1 MILLIFAALGLLLG
15 LLTGGSV
22 HGLSRY
28 KLNGI
33 LLPIAALIVK
43 SGAAAL
49 LTPQTGAIAVC
60 LLQYALLFAFILL
73 NARRPFW
80 PLAVVLGS
88 LLNMFVIVLNRGCMP
103 VSGSLLGGSGARLSQ
118 LAQGRIYAYC
128 LVDATSKLPFLGDI
142 IRVGP
147 AGVPLGFASVGDILL
162 GVGVAILAY
171 QMTKADS
178 VRKKSDTTTL

>member
-1 MILLIFAALGLLLG
+1 MILLGFAAIGFIIGLLS
-15 LLTGGSV
+15 GGSPRGV
-22 HGLSRY
+22 FRY
-28 KLNGI
+28 TLKGI
-33 LLPIAALIVK
+33 WLPIAAYALK
-43 SGAAAL
+43 AGAALL

-73 NARRPFW
+73 NVRRPFW
-80 PLAVVLGS
+80 PLAVFLGS

-162 GVGVAILAY
+162 GVGVAILAILNAIR
-171 QMTKADS
+171 MLN
-178 VRKKSDTTTL
+178 VKSIK